1 MRIVCIS
8 DTHMRHGI
16 DIPYGDIL
24 LHGGD
29 ATFHGYRHEVK
40 EFGEWFSD
48 QPHMHKVYIAGNH
61 DTSFED
67 NPNQARAWL
76 EKAGKGEIIYLQDSL
91 VDLEV
96 DGEKVRIYGA
106 PWQPWFY
113 DWAFNL
119 RTDAELKSKW
129 DRIPKNTDI
138 LITHGPPYKLCD
150 TTTTGQHVGCRELR
164 KAIQRVRPKLH
175 VCGHIHEGYGTAQWM
190 DTIIANASV
199 CNHRYNPVNEPL
211 VFELE
216 DGILRETSKIQG
228 EEETDESV

>member
-24 LHGGD
+24 LHAGD
-29 ATFHGYRHEVK
+29 ATFHGYRHEVE
-40 EFGEWFSD
+40 EFGEWFGS
-48 QPHMHKVYIAGNH
+48 QPHMHKVFIAGNH

-67 NPNQARAWL
+67 SPNQARAWL
-76 EKAGKGEIIYLQDSL
+76 EKASDGQIIYLQDSF
-91 VDLEV
+91 VNLEV
-96 DGEKVRIYGA
+96 DGETVKVYGA
-106 PWQPWFY
+106 PWQPWFF

-119 RTDAELKSKW
+119 RTDTELKSKW

-150 TTTTGQHVGCRELR
+150 ITMRGEHVGCRELR

-175 VCGHIHEGYGTAQWM
+175 VCGHIHEGYGVEEWM
-190 DTIIANASV
+190 GVTIANASI
-199 CNHRYNPVNEPL
+199 CNARYNPVHEPL
-211 VFELE
+211 VFELK
-216 DGILRETSKIQG
+216 DGILRDTQEIQG
-228 EEETDESV
+228 EEETD